1 MSKMHLPNV
10 TRTLRQWD
18 QFTAFLIYN
27 RTDKPML
34 NAFGSKHLKTD
45 NIPCCYYCSN
55 SFLKRSASVKDIVKK
70 PDPYG
75 SVFLKAVYKKI
86 IFGLCKLLYDLK
98 IF

>member
-55 SFLKRSASVKDIVKK
+55 SFLKRSGSVKDIVKK

-75 SVFLKAVYKKI
+75 SVFLKAVYKK
-86 IFGLCKLLYDLK
+86 LYSACASCFM
-98 IF
+98 I